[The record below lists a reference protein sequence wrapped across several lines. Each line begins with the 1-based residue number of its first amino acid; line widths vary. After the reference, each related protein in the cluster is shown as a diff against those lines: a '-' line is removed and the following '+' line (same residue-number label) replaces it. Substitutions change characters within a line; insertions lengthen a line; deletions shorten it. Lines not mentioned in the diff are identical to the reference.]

1 MSLPDKREVERKTRL
16 ATVVV
21 MGLFVLS
28 AAETVAASHIAGRGS
43 LRSKE
48 LVSIHLNLEMSAP
61 TCAPTLTFIDQAD
74 RVLTATVG
82 GTGYFVQDMTTGV
95 CAVINTAAVEPG
107 SAVAIFGCGG
117 VGLNAIQGAA
127 LVNAAAVRGYLAAQ
141 EASAPYPVSGK
152 SWVAPLSMSATT
164 WTPYFFTASVT
175 YGSVS

>member
-95 CAVINTAAVEPG
+95 CAGGGNFIVRLPVAGSYTVIVGPTG
-107 SAVAIFGCGG
+107 KRFG
-117 VGLNAIQGAA
+117 
-127 LVNAAAVRGYLAAQ
+127 
-141 EASAPYPVSGK
+141 PVTFQQLRAHG
-152 SWVAPLSMSATT
+152 WEWNVPA
-164 WTPYFFTASVT
+164 
-175 YGSVS
+175 